1 MLGVVLYHKVYFY
14 NHPSDIFLNH
24 SAFIMLFLLTS
35 VLLLVI
41 GLPLALF
48 AAGYGQAYL
57 DYGPAISG
65 VLLVLLLMLDFL
77 KLRRRR

>member
-1 MLGVVLYHKVYFY
+1 
-14 NHPSDIFLNH
+14 
-24 SAFIMLFLLTS
+24 MLFLLTS

-57 DYGPAISG
+57 DYGPVISG
-65 VLLVLLLMLDFL
+65 ILLLLLLMLDFL